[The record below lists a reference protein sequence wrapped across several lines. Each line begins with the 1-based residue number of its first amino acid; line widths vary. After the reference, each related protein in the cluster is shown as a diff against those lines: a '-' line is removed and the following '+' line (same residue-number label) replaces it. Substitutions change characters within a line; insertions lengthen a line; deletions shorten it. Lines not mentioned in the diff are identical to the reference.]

1 MIQAENLRVA
11 DDTMTDVPADG
22 NTMGEIV
29 MRGNN
34 VMVGYHRDPEATAEA
49 FRGGWFHSG
58 DLGVMH
64 PTDTSNCGTASRT
77 SRLPGLSALPM
88 GRRGGHDGPAAM
100 ALQRAR
106 RSGAPRSWT
115 RSMSRR

>member
-1 MIQAENLRVA
+1 MIQAENLRVV

-49 FRGGWFHSG
+49 FRGG
-58 DLGVMH
+58 
-64 PTDTSNCGTASRT
+64 
-77 SRLPGLSALPM
+77 
-88 GRRGGHDGPAAM
+88 
-100 ALQRAR
+100 
-106 RSGAPRSWT
+106 
-115 RSMSRR
+115 